1 MSIRVFEY
9 LAGTPAT
16 EEDAIAFVAL
26 ASAGDPSAR
35 SRLVYPGSPPALNP
49 VTYFTNPDRR
59 LGFDNDDVI
68 NAPANTLVE
77 TADDQVL
84 VSFGHSIVDRIV
96 VERWTVG
103 GSKLSMSAAFYR
115 ELRNYHE
122 NPPDP
127 EVDGYLQWSPANQST
142 KTFEVQLVTLQVG
155 ADLKNPDATEFRPI
169 GGDGTNAGP
178 DGDLGVEF
186 ASAGWLDAEVV
197 QTLRI
202 VSEV

>member
-1 MSIRVFEY
+1 MSLRVFEY
-9 LAGTPAT
+9 LAGAPAEET
-16 EEDAIAFVAL
+16 ETIVFVSL
-26 ASAGDPSAR
+26 ASAGDPAAK

-49 VTYFTNPDRR
+49 ILYSTNPDRR

-84 VSFGHSIVDRIV
+84 VRFEHTIVDRIV

-155 ADLKNPDATEFRPI
+155 ADIRNPDATEFRPI
-169 GGDGTNAGP
+169 GGNGTNAGP